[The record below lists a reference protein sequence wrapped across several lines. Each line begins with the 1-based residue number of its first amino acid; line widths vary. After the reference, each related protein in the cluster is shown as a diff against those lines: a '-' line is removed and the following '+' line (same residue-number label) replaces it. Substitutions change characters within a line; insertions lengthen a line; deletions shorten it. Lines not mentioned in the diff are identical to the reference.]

1 MSQAQAAVAATGDH
15 GLKKHEIKVST
26 VVFMIFCLVAAG
38 CYGIEEM
45 IPECGPGLTIIML
58 CVLPFVWGLPF
69 GLVASELGSVR
80 PQEGGYYKWVQEAL
94 GEFWGFQAGWWR
106 TISIYIDNTSYVI
119 LAGGYAATVWDM
131 GIGGE
136 FALKFCMIAIFT
148 LINIRGVKDVGW
160 VSTVLSILV
169 MVAFGVVA
177 LCGFINWGGDAE
189 TASTISF
196 QLTPEPAEGI
206 SDWFFYIAGGISIGM
221 WMYSGYESM
230 STIAGEVANPQVIPK
245 GTLVTIPL
253 IMAVYILPTTA
264 GLGSLGQWDNWGT
277 EPGTVGYADVV
288 SHFWG
293 PIWGIIF
300 VIVAI
305 LAQCSIYN
313 TYIASGS
320 RGFFALADDHLTP
333 PVMVKVDKKF
343 GVPYVAVLSV
353 GIFNLIFC
361 MFPFGFIIVLD
372 VALLLSSYVM
382 VYISEMILRRRIPEE
397 DYLFRIPGGNGLIS
411 VICIVPICVAIF
423 AFFVNGSDYY
433 LGGMIGLLTGPILYF
448 IWRRMYGGL
457 SKKDPEAFVMNPK
470 TKLAVGDTRRISF
483 LLLIITIMN
492 IIALAFEPWYEGW
505 GTEDAWE
512 AGDYF
517 DGILE
522 AANVDVIVGTIK
534 IILWIVTIVCAIACI
549 LIYLLSK
556 KVEPSKEEIRAAFK
570 KSCDAIGA
578 RHNKELE
585 QMIAEGEIAEAAEA
599 VEKAAEAAKE
609 NDPKA

>member
-1 MSQAQAAVAATGDH
+1 MSEQVKTHVVDVDEH
-15 GLKKHEIKVST
+15 GLKKHDIKVST

-45 IPECGPGLTIIML
+45 LPECGPGLTIIML

-119 LAGGYAATVWDM
+119 LAGSYAASTWDLSIM
-131 GIGGE
+131 SE
-136 FALKFCMIAIFT
+136 FAIKFIMIALFT
-148 LINIRGVKDVGW
+148 IINIRGVKDVGI
-160 VSTVLSILV
+160 VSTILSILV

-177 LCGFINWGGDAE
+177 ICGFLNWGGDAE

-206 SDWFFYIAGGISIGM
+206 GDWFFYIAGGISVGM

-245 GTLVTIPL
+245 GTLLTVPI
-253 IMAVYILPTTA
+253 IMASYILPTVA
-264 GLGSLGQWDNWGT
+264 GVGSLGQWEDWGT
-277 EPGTVGYADVV
+277 EAGCIGYADVV

-293 PIWGIIF
+293 PAMGVFF

-320 RGFFALADDHLTP
+320 RGFFSLADDHLAP
-333 PVMVKVDKKF
+333 PVMVKCDKKY
-343 GVPYVAVLSV
+343 GVPYVSVLSV
-353 GIFNLIFC
+353 GIFNLLFC

-372 VALLLSSYVM
+372 VSLLIASYAM
-382 VYISEMILRRRIPEE
+382 VYISAMILRKRIPAEE
-397 DYLFRIPGGNGLIS
+397 YVFKIPGGYGFLC
-411 VICIVPICVAIF
+411 VICIVPICVALLAYFI
-423 AFFVNGSDYY
+423 NGSDYY
-433 LGGMIGLLTGPILYF
+433 LGGMVGILSGPVLYF
-448 IWRRMYGGL
+448 IWRRKYGGL
-457 SKKDPEAFVMNPK
+457 TKKDPVRFPK
-470 TKLAVGDTRRISF
+470 NEKTGLAVGDTKRMAF
-483 LLLIITIMN
+483 LFMMMTIMN
-492 IIALAFEPWYEGW
+492 IIALFFEPWYEGW

-512 AGDYF
+512 SGDYF
-517 DGILE
+517 DGLLE
-522 AANVDVIVGTIK
+522 NVDVNSIVGAIQTGLY
-534 IILWIVTIVCAIACI
+534 ILTAVCAILMI
-549 LIYLLSK
+549 VFFFVYK
-556 KVEPSKEEIRAAFK
+556 KVEPK
-570 KSCDAIGA
+570 K
-578 RHNKELE
+578 
-585 QMIAEGEIAEAAEA
+585 
-599 VEKAAEAAKE
+599 AK
-609 NDPKA
+609 